1 MNGPLLPNG
10 PMGGDEMAAAAEWII
25 GPFQVAGGEEF
36 ARFTQKKK
44 STPVIAG
51 PIENL
56 VKDACIIL
64 GLKAECVRAASDEP
78 FFDIIINNYSI
89 TISMEKYADFV
100 SYNKIHLNMS
110 HKA

>member
-1 MNGPLLPNG
+1 MHY
-10 PMGGDEMAAAAEWII
+10 
-25 GPFQVAGGEEF
+25 F
-36 ARFTQKKK
+36 
-44 STPVIAG
+44 
-51 PIENL
+51 
-56 VKDACIIL
+56 
-64 GLKAECVRAASDEP
+64 GLKSGVCKAASDEP